1 MKVALVHDYLNQAG
15 GAEKVLKVL
24 QAIFPEAPI
33 FTLLYDEKKL
43 GHIFPAQKVRSSFI
57 QQLPFGRTKYK
68 WFLLAM
74 PAAIESFDLSGYDLV
89 ISSASAFAKGV
100 ITRPGTQHFCYCHT
114 PTRYLWSDTHSYI
127 EELSYSK
134 LIKKFL
140 PYFLTRLRLWDR
152 LAADR
157 PDHLIA
163 NSRTVQKRI
172 KKYYNRES
180 DLIQPPVE
188 TDKFKISGQLGNY
201 YLIGGR
207 LVPYKRYDLAVQAF
221 NKLGIPLKI
230 FGEGPE
236 LDKLKKMAKDNIEF
250 LGKVDDEQLVE
261 LYSRCLAFIHPQEE
275 DFGITAVEAMASGR
289 PVIAYGSGGALE
301 TVIDGVTGKF
311 FDEQTWEAL
320 ADAVIRFKPEDY
332 NPPAIRE
339 HARKFDVEVFKRK
352 IKDYIEEKT
361 KQGRLL

>member
-15 GAEKVLKVL
+15 GAEKVLKIL
-24 QAIFPEAPI
+24 QEIFPVAPI
-33 FTLLYDEKKL
+33 FTLLYDENKL
-43 GHIFPAQKVRSSFI
+43 GHIFPVNKVKPSFI
-57 QQLPFGRTKYK
+57 QRLPFGRTKYK
-68 WFLLAM
+68 WFLMAM
-74 PAAIESFDLSGYDLV
+74 PAAIENFNLSDYDLV

-100 ITRPGTQHFCYCHT
+100 VTRPETLHLCYCHT

-127 EELSYSK
+127 EELSYNR

-157 PDHLIA
+157 PDHFIA
-163 NSRTVQKRI
+163 NSQTVQKRI

-180 DLIQPPVE
+180 DLIHPPVE
-188 TDKFKISGQLGNY
+188 TAKFKIAGQLGNY

-207 LVPYKRYDLAVQAF
+207 LVPYKRYDLAVAAF
-221 NKLGIPLKI
+221 NRLGIPLKI

-236 LDKLKKMAKDNIEF
+236 LDKLKKIAKNNIEF
-250 LGKVDDEQLVE
+250 LGRVSDEQEVE
-261 LYSRCLAFIHPQEE
+261 LYSHCLAFVHPQEE
-275 DFGITAVEAMASGR
+275 DFGITPVEAMASGR
-289 PVIAYGSGGALE
+289 PVIAYAAGGALE
-301 TVIDGVTGKF
+301 TVIDGLTGKF

-332 NPPAIRE
+332 NPQAIRE
-339 HARKFDVEVFKRK
+339 HAKKFDVEVFKQK
-352 IKDYIEEKT
+352 IKNYVEEKMR
-361 KQGRLL
+361 QGRLI

>member
-15 GAEKVLKVL
+15 GAEKVLRVL

-43 GHIFPAQKVRSSFI
+43 GHIFPADKVRPSFI
-57 QQLPFGRTKYK
+57 QKMPFGQTKYK
-68 WFLLAM
+68 WFLLLM
-74 PAAIESFDLSGYDLV
+74 SSAIENFNLSDYDLV
-89 ISSASAFAKGV
+89 ISSSSAFAKGV
-100 ITRPGTQHFCYCHT
+100 ITRPKTIHLCYCHT
-114 PTRYLWSDTHSYI
+114 PTRYLWSDTHQYI

-140 PYFLTRLRLWDR
+140 PCFLTRLRLWDR

-157 PDHLIA
+157 PDYFVA
-163 NSRTVQKRI
+163 NSQEVQKRI
-172 KKYYNRES
+172 KKYYNRAS
-180 DLIQPPVE
+180 DLIHPPVE
-188 TDKFKISGQLGNY
+188 TNKFKIAESLGNY

-221 NKLGIPLKI
+221 NKLGLPLRI

-236 LDKLKKMAKDNIEF
+236 LDKLKKIAKDNIEF
-250 LGKVDDEQLVE
+250 LGKVNDEQLAE
-261 LYSRCLAFIHPQEE
+261 LYSQCLAFIHPQEE

-289 PVIAYGSGGALE
+289 PVIAYGAGGALE
-301 TVIDGVTGKF
+301 TVIDGMTGKF
-311 FDEQTWEAL
+311 FDEQTWESL

-332 NPPAIRE
+332 NPQAIRE
-339 HARKFDVEVFKRK
+339 HAKKFDVEVFKQK
-352 IKDYIEEKT
+352 IRDYVEEKMR
-361 KQGRLL
+361 QGRLL